1 MLYSNKRLK
10 NTKLYKEHN
19 KLQESLY
26 KVSLQK
32 EAAQQKYL
40 KEHII
45 INSATNE
52 AIDIN
57 YSFEKYYKKYTKS
70 IEQKIYT
77 IEAIAK
83 EKDLEP
89 VFMTLTLPSMYH
101 PFQSIGYKGKRLY
114 TALNSEFAF
123 KNIEEAIK
131 EGYEMLNHIYR
142 TFYKRLKKEVKELM
156 FIRVIEAHKTFVP
169 HMHILFFL
177 KSSKKKIFLKH
188 HANIVNEFNLSQT
201 DLELKEDNELQEN
214 ETKNVVMGINRA
226 AKYITKYITKT
237 LNDGEDYFN
246 ARVLDGYKRL
256 YKMRMITMSN
266 LDLSLADFRT
276 IYYNLDIDTKEK
288 LLAKA
293 KSKEQAIFHYIM
305 QNIFRVKI
313 INSNA
318 KTSIKKFGNIDK
330 SELILILQATQI
342 NNHKGGYGLYIHNL
356 KLFVNHKL
364 IYDKPNF
371 QTIRRA

>member
-1 MLYSNKRLK
+1 MLYSNQRLK

-45 INSATNE
+45 INSTTNE
-52 AIDIN
+52 ALDIN

-89 VFMTLTLPSMYH
+89 VFLTLTLPSMYH
-101 PFQSIGYKGKRLY
+101 PFQSINYKGKRLY

-214 ETKNVVMGINRA
+214 ENNNVVMNINRA

-246 ARVLDGYKRL
+246 ARVLDGYKRH

-276 IYYNLDIDTKEK
+276 IYHNLDIDTKEK
-288 LLAKA
+288 LLAEA
-293 KSKEQAIFHYIM
+293 KNKKQAIFHYIM
-305 QNIFRVKI
+305 KNIYSVKI
-313 INSNA
+313 IETNA

-330 SELILILQATQI
+330 SKLILILQATKI
-342 NNHKGGYGLYIHNL
+342 KNARGGYRFHIYNL
-356 KLFVNHKL
+356 KLFADHKL
-364 IYDKPNF
+364 IYDKPHF
-371 QTIRRA
+371 QKIRRT